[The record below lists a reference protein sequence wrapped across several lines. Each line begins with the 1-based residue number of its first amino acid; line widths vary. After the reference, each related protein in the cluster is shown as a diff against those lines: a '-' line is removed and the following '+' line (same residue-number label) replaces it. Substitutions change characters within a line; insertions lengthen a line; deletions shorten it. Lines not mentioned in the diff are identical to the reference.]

1 MVWRNPPVASV
12 KFDVQEASPLV
23 KIEFVKQNSTL
34 FLQNNDPARIHS
46 QTVFAQL

>member
-1 MVWRNPPVASV
+1 MASV